1 MARSLDA
8 VMIIIIFNF
17 SACVDNTFRL
27 YNSMTTYTSDG
38 LLRVTG
44 IPQKCENGG
53 YTSICTS
60 GTVDPDIPDL
70 ICQELGYQS

>member
-1 MARSLDA
+1 
-8 VMIIIIFNF
+8 
-17 SACVDNTFRL
+17 
-27 YNSMTTYTSDG
+27 MTTYTSDG

-44 IPQKCENGG
+44 IPQSCENGG

-70 ICQELGYQS
+70 ICQELGYESQYIHHL